1 MYHQAAVIGKEVA
14 ELFSANGWHV
24 VATMCNPEKGKEL
37 ERLPNIVVVPLDVTD
52 QKQIRETCRKA
63 LKRSSMFNNAR
74 YGESWLHWNRFSKR
88 IYGIC
93 SIRM

>member
-1 MYHQAAVIGKEVA
+1 MA
-14 ELFSANGWHV
+14 ELFSANGWHI

-63 LKRSSMFNNAR
+63 LKR
-74 YGESWLHWNRFSKR
+74 
-88 IYGIC
+88 
-93 SIRM
+93 